1 MVTFYS
7 GQVDDPVQCGAA
19 MKFLNKMAWKAIL
32 ITKEKRKER
41 KRSINELNP
50 DKISNV
56 LAVSSTAIGDT
67 LLSTPALRATRLI
80 FPKASI
86 DFMVR
91 KKFSVLF
98 ENNPD
103 VRTII
108 PYYGRYKRLLS
119 LLNRIKSGNYDLCL
133 VFHDSDPCPVQ
144 AAYLAGI
151 PFIARI
157 GFKDETMASFL
168 NVRVQYRDE
177 VHVIEQRLDVLRTLF
192 KVKLDSPLDKRMVLP
207 IMLKETEAFWG
218 DLLNSMGHNYAKNKR
233 IGFQISASRPYKAWP
248 RGHFSELG
256 KILLAY
262 SEDINIILFGGP
274 GDEKVGKEIAE
285 GITTDSGQKSRII
298 NLAGRL
304 PLKKLPAALR
314 GLNLFITNDTGPF
327 HIAVALKTPTISL
340 FVPSTVRHTGPYQ
353 DLEIHQVIRKPR
365 PCSPCIQK
373 YCNNSNCMSIISV
386 EEVYQAAKNQFE
398 TKGFFEI

>member
-1 MVTFYS
+1 
-7 GQVDDPVQCGAA
+7 
-19 MKFLNKMAWKAIL
+19 MKLLNKAAWKVFL
-32 ITKEKRKER
+32 VTRGKEKEKR
-41 KRSINELNP
+41 IPVNELNP
-50 DKISNV
+50 DEISNV

-67 LLSTPALRATRLI
+67 LFSTPAVRAIRCIL
-80 FPKASI
+80 PNVSI

-91 KKFSVLF
+91 KKFSELF
-98 ENNPD
+98 KNNPD
-103 VRTII
+103 IRAII
-108 PYYGRYKRLLS
+108 PYYGGYKRLLS

-157 GFKDETMASFL
+157 GLKDETVAPFL
-168 NVRVQYRDE
+168 NVRVPYRDE
-177 VHVIEQRLDVLRTLF
+177 AHAIEQKLDVLRTLF
-192 KVKLDSPLDKRMVLP
+192 KVKLDSPWDKQMV
-207 IMLKETEAFWG
+207 MSVAVEEAKTFWD
-218 DLLNSMGHNYAKNKR
+218 DLLDGMGRNYAKNKR

-248 RGHFSELG
+248 QGHFSKLG
-256 KILLAY
+256 KRLLAD
-262 SEDINIILFGGP
+262 SEDVNIILFGGP
-274 GDEKVGKEIAE
+274 RDKKIGKEIAE
-285 GITTDSGQKSRII
+285 GITTDSGQKPRII

-314 GLNLFITNDTGPF
+314 GLDLFITNDTGPF

-353 DLEIHQVIRKPR
+353 DLEIHKVIRKPK

-373 YCNNSNCMSIISV
+373 YCNDPNCMSIINV
-386 EEVYQAAKNQFE
+386 EEVYQAVKISLSQRPFLE
-398 TKGFFEI
+398 G